1 MSDDQDSDTIKFED
15 AINDS
20 EASTKKRLLGIEAKV
35 SRLKESQGSAGVI
48 ISSTEI
54 AEEEKKEEQDNSDEV
69 RTTKEGLDSSQNE
82 AAGNTRRLDVG
93 RDSRKLCASNEFENE
108 DKGDLQ
114 QILMEKL

>member
-20 EASTKKRLLGIEAKV
+20 EATTKKRLLGIDAKV

-48 ISSTEI
+48 ISSTDI

-69 RTTKEGLDSSQNE
+69 RTTKEGLDSSQNG
-82 AAGNTRRLDVG
+82 AGNTRRLDVG
-93 RDSRKLCASNEFENE
+93 RDSRRLCASNEFENE
-108 DKGDLQ
+108 EKGDL
-114 QILMEKL
+114 